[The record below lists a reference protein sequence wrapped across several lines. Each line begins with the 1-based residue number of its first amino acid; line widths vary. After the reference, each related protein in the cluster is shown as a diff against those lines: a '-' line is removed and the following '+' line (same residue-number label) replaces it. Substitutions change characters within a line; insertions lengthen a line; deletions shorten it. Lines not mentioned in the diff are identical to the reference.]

1 MGVCASCMELASA
14 VVVPVLC
21 GSSANGWAAIPR
33 NRARSACCCIRFASV
48 PHHCSGEIGA
58 AENIGVPVSSS
69 CGTNASTCACCLL
82 PHPHPPRTRSPP
94 GRSVRTRAS
103 RGLSGSLAMH
113 ARKLL
118 GKSRSCCLASQQTL
132 PPHSVSL
139 RRNFALPRRS
149 TFSDKLASPSASFWP
164 RFPAGSHFFL
174 SSAWFALLPPVWL
187 DLPDSPA
194 RSA

>member
-1 MGVCASCMELASA
+1 MAGQQYLKTAPGKPAAASA
-14 VVVPVLC
+14 SRRSRTTAL
-21 GSSANGWAAIPR
+21 
-33 NRARSACCCIRFASV
+33 ARLEPQRTSACLYPARAAPTPRRAPAAFCRI
-48 PHHCSGEIGA
+48 PTHHGRDPLPGA
-58 AENIGVPVSSS
+58 A
-69 CGTNASTCACCLL
+69 CA
-82 PHPHPPRTRSPP
+82 T
-94 GRSVRTRAS
+94 VAS

-149 TFSDKLASPSASFWP
+149 TFSDKLASPSESFWP
-164 RFPAGSHFFL
+164 RFSAGSHFFL

-187 DLPDSPA
+187 DLPDSPTRPA
-194 RSA
+194 

>member
-1 MGVCASCMELASA
+1 MPRTDRGLKRFWPREMSDSSSPAS
-14 VVVPVLC
+14 
-21 GSSANGWAAIPR
+21 R
-33 NRARSACCCIRFASV
+33 ASV
-48 PHHCSGEIGA
+48 PVHLIA
-58 AENIGVPVSSS
+58 RRSSS

-82 PHPHPPRTRSPP
+82 PHPHPPRTRSSP
-94 GRSVRTRAS
+94 GRSVCTRAS
-103 RGLSGSLAMH
+103 RGLSGSLAMRV
-113 ARKLL
+113 RKLL

-149 TFSDKLASPSASFWP
+149 TFSDKLASPSESFWP

-174 SSAWFALLPPVWL
+174 SSAWFALLPLVWL